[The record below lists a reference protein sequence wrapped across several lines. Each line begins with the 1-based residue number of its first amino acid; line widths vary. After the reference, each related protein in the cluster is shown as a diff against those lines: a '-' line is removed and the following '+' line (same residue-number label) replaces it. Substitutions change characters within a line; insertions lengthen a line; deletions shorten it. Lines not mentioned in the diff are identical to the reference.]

1 MLIWHYEKNICLW
14 MIRESENKSNL
25 KFQSLKITGQSLLS
39 GEINISGAKN
49 SALVLLA
56 ASLLT
61 KEKVVVTNIPELT
74 DIQKMKNI
82 LKSLGVELFKK
93 KSKLIINSKNL
104 QACQLPYELVNSL
117 RASFFCIGPLLARLG
132 EASLALPGGC
142 KIGKRPIHEHIKGLR
157 ALGAKI
163 HIKDG
168 FVTAKIINKK
178 KRLIG
183 SNIFL
188 KCPSVGA
195 TETLIM
201 AASLAEGKTTI
212 ENAARE
218 PEIQDLCQ
226 MLNKMGA
233 EIMGAGQSTITING
247 VEQLNGCTHEVIPD
261 RIEAG
266 TFLIAAAATL
276 SSITISP
283 VIPAHLESVLN
294 KLRESGSDLT
304 IKNNSISIKTKSIK
318 STNIETAPFPGF
330 PTDLQA
336 PFTALMAIADG
347 ESKITETIFE
357 KRMSH
362 INLLNK
368 MGASIKTE
376 DNIAFVQGVKELN
389 GAKLLGLDL
398 RSTAAIVIAAL
409 TAKSES
415 SIGGLEHL
423 DRGYDNFE
431 SKLNTLGANITRE
444 VSNDFFLEP
453 KLIMKNSNSTNKD
466 FQAA

>member
-1 MLIWHYEKNICLW
+1 

-25 KFQSLKITGQSLLS
+25 KFQNLKITGQSSLT
-39 GEINISGAKN
+39 GKINISGAKN

-61 KEKVVVTNIPELT
+61 KEKVLIDNIPELT
-74 DIQKMKNI
+74 DTQKMKNI
-82 LKSLGVELFKK
+82 LKSLGVELFKNQNI
-93 KSKLIINSKNL
+93 LEINSKDL
-104 QACQLPYELVNSL
+104 QVCELPFELVNSL

-132 EASLALPGGC
+132 QASLALPGGC

-163 HIKDG
+163 HIKEG
-168 FVTAKIINKK
+168 FVKAKINNDE

-183 SNIFL
+183 SNISMD
-188 KCPSVGA
+188 CPSVGA

-201 AASLAEGKTTI
+201 AATLAKGKTII

-233 EIMGAGQSTITING
+233 KIDGAGESTVIIHG
-247 VEQLNGCTHEVIPD
+247 VEQLNGCSHKVIPD

-276 SSITISP
+276 SSITIAP
-283 VIPAHLESVLN
+283 VIPKHLESVLN
-294 KLRESGSDLT
+294 KLTESGSD
-304 IKNNSISIKTKSIK
+304 ISIERNSISISTKYIK

-347 ESKITETIFE
+347 ESKISETIFE
-357 KRMSH
+357 NRMSH
-362 INLLNK
+362 VNLLNE
-368 MGASIKTE
+368 MGASIKVE
-376 DNIAFVQGVKELN
+376 KNIAFVRGVNKLY

-409 TAKSES
+409 TANSES
-415 SIGGLEHL
+415 LIGGLEHL

-431 SKLNTLGANITRE
+431 SKLNILGANITRE
-444 VSNDFFLEP
+444 ASNDFFLES
-453 KLIMKNSNSTNKD
+453 KIILKNSIGNSTNY
-466 FQAA
+466 QVA

>member
-1 MLIWHYEKNICLW
+1 

-25 KFQSLKITGQSLLS
+25 KFLNLKIDGNSSLS

-61 KEKVVVTNIPELT
+61 KEKVFVENIPNLT

-82 LKSLGVELFKK
+82 LKSLGVELGNND
-93 KSKLIINSKNL
+93 STLVINSRDL
-104 QACQLPYELVNSL
+104 QACQLPYELVNGL

-142 KIGKRPIHEHIKGLR
+142 KIGKRPIQEHIKGLR
-157 ALGAKI
+157 ALGAEI
-163 HIKDG
+163 DTVDG
-168 FVTAKIINKK
+168 FVKAKINNEK

-183 SNIFL
+183 SNISL
-188 KCPSVGA
+188 DCPSVGA

-201 AASLAEGKTTI
+201 AATLAEGKTVI
-212 ENAARE
+212 DNAARE
-218 PEIQDLCQ
+218 PEIQDLCE

-233 EIMGAGQSTITING
+233 KIDGAGKSKIIIIG
-247 VEQLNGCTHEVIPD
+247 VKQLNGCSHKVIPD

-283 VIPAHLESVLN
+283 VIPEHLESVID
-294 KLRESGSDLT
+294 KLRESGSDLI
-304 IKNNSISIKTKSIK
+304 IKKDAISINTKFIK
-318 STNIETAPFPGF
+318 STDIETAPFPGF

-336 PFTALMAIADG
+336 PFTALMAIAEG
-347 ESKITETIFE
+347 ESKIIETIFE
-357 KRMSH
+357 NRMSH

-368 MGASIKTE
+368 MGASIKIENNT
-376 DNIAFVQGVKELN
+376 AFIKGVKELK

-398 RSTAAIVIAAL
+398 RSTAAIIIAAL
-409 TAKSES
+409 TANSQS
-415 SIGGLEHL
+415 NIGGLEHL

-431 SKLNTLGANITRE
+431 SKLNILGANVLRE
-444 VSNDFFLEP
+444 ESDDFFLEP
-453 KLIMKNSNSTNKD
+453 TIIMKPSNEDSKD

>member
-1 MLIWHYEKNICLW
+1 

-25 KFQSLKITGQSLLS
+25 EFQNLKITGKSSLL
-39 GEINISGAKN
+39 GEITISGAKN
-49 SALVLLA
+49 SSLVLLA

-61 KEKVVVTNIPELT
+61 KEKVCIDNIPELT

-82 LKSLGVELFKK
+82 LKTLGVELLKD
-93 KSKLIINSKNL
+93 KSKLIINSKDL
-104 QACQLPYELVNSL
+104 QVCELPYELVNSL
-117 RASFFCIGPLLARLG
+117 RASFFCIGPLLTRLG

-163 HIKDG
+163 HIKEG
-168 FVTAKIINKK
+168 FVKAKIDNKK

-183 SNIFL
+183 SNISL
-188 KCPSVGA
+188 ECPSVGA

-201 AASLAEGKTTI
+201 AGTLAEGITTI
-212 ENAARE
+212 KNAARE

-233 EIMGAGQSTITING
+233 KIDGAGQSTIIING
-247 VEQLNGCTHEVIPD
+247 VDTLNGCAHKVIPD

-283 VIPAHLESVLN
+283 VIPEHLESVLE
-294 KLRESGSDLT
+294 KLRESGSDIN
-304 IKNNSISIKTKSIK
+304 IKSDSISINTKSIK
-318 STNIETAPFPGF
+318 ATDIETAPFPGF

-357 KRMSH
+357 NRMNH
-362 INLLNK
+362 ITLLNK
-368 MGASIKTE
+368 MGASIRTKNNT
-376 DNIAFVQGVKELN
+376 AFINGVKELN

-409 TAKSES
+409 TASGQSK
-415 SIGGLEHL
+415 IGGLEHL

-431 SKLNTLGANITRE
+431 SKLNILGAKITRE
-444 VSNDFFLEP
+444 SNNDFFLES
-453 KLIMKNSNSTNKD
+453 KTTMKNSIYSSKD

>member
-1 MLIWHYEKNICLW
+1 

-25 KFQSLKITGQSLLS
+25 KFQNLKITGKSSLL
-39 GEINISGAKN
+39 GEITISGAKN
-49 SALVLLA
+49 SSLVLLA

-61 KEKVVVTNIPELT
+61 KEKVCIDNIPELT

-82 LKSLGVELFKK
+82 LKTLGVELSKD
-93 KSKLIINSKNL
+93 KSKLILNSKDL
-104 QACQLPYELVNSL
+104 QVCELPYELVNSL
-117 RASFFCIGPLLARLG
+117 RASFFCIGPLLTRLG
-132 EASLALPGGC
+132 EATLALPGGC

-163 HIKDG
+163 HIKEG
-168 FVTAKIINKK
+168 FVKAKINNKK

-183 SNIFL
+183 SNISL
-188 KCPSVGA
+188 ECPSVGA

-201 AASLAEGKTTI
+201 AGTLAEGKTTI
-212 ENAARE
+212 KNAARE

-233 EIMGAGQSTITING
+233 KIDGAGQSTIIING
-247 VEQLNGCTHEVIPD
+247 VETLNGCSHKVIPD

-276 SSITISP
+276 SSITIAP
-283 VIPAHLESVLN
+283 VIPEHLESVLE
-294 KLRESGSDLT
+294 KLRESGSDIN
-304 IKNNSISIKTKSIK
+304 IKGNSISINTKSIRA
-318 STNIETAPFPGF
+318 TDIETAPFPGF

-357 KRMSH
+357 NRMNH
-362 INLLNK
+362 INLLNN
-368 MGASIKTE
+368 MGASIRTKNNT
-376 DNIAFVQGVKELN
+376 AFINGVKELN
-389 GAKLLGLDL
+389 GAKLQGLDL

-409 TAKSES
+409 TASGQSK
-415 SIGGLEHL
+415 IGGLEHL

-431 SKLNTLGANITRE
+431 SKLNILGANITRE
-444 VSNDFFLEP
+444 SNNDFFLES
-453 KLIMKNSNSTNKD
+453 KTTMKNSIYSSKD

>member
-1 MLIWHYEKNICLW
+1 

-25 KFQSLKITGQSLLS
+25 KFQNLKITGKSSLS
-39 GEINISGAKN
+39 GEVSISGAKN

-61 KEKVVVTNIPELT
+61 KEKIFVENIPELT

-82 LKSLGVELFKK
+82 LKTLGVELSKEK
-93 KSKLIINSKNL
+93 NKLIINSKDL
-104 QACQLPYELVNSL
+104 KVCELPYELVNSL

-163 HIKDG
+163 HIKEG
-168 FVTAKIINKK
+168 FVKAKIINKN

-183 SNIFL
+183 SNITL
-188 KCPSVGA
+188 NCPSVGA
-195 TETLIM
+195 TETIIM
-201 AASLAEGKTTI
+201 AATLAEGKTI
-212 ENAARE
+212 INNAARE

-233 EIMGAGQSTITING
+233 KINGAGQSIIIIDG
-247 VEQLNGCTHEVIPD
+247 VAKLNGCSHRVIPD

-266 TFLIAAAATL
+266 TFLIASAATL

-283 VIPAHLESVLN
+283 VIPQHLESVLE
-294 KLRESGSDLT
+294 KLRESGSSIS
-304 IKNNSISIKTKSIK
+304 IKKDSISIKTDYIK
-318 STNIETAPFPGF
+318 PTDIETAPFPGF

-336 PFTALMAIADG
+336 PFTALMSIADG
-347 ESKITETIFE
+347 DSKITETIFE

-368 MGASIKTE
+368 MGASIKSQK
-376 DNIAFVQGVKELN
+376 NIAYIKGVKELK

-409 TAKSES
+409 TANSQSK
-415 SIGGLEHL
+415 IGGLEHL
-423 DRGYDNFE
+423 DRGYENFE
-431 SKLNTLGANITRE
+431 SKLNILGANITRE
-444 VSNDFFLEP
+444 ESNDFFLEP
-453 KLIMKNSNSTNKD
+453 KIVMKSSICNSKD

>member
-1 MLIWHYEKNICLW
+1 

-25 KFQSLKITGQSLLS
+25 KFQSLKITGQSSLS

-61 KEKVVVTNIPELT
+61 KEKVCVDNIPELT

-82 LKSLGVELFKK
+82 LKSLGVELLKN
-93 KSKLIINSKNL
+93 KSKLIINSKDL
-104 QACQLPYELVNSL
+104 QACELPYQLVNSL
-117 RASFFCIGPLLARLG
+117 RASFFCIGPLLARVG

-163 HIKDG
+163 HIKEG
-168 FVTAKIINKK
+168 FVKAKINNKE

-183 SNIFL
+183 SNISL
-188 KCPSVGA
+188 DCPSVGA

-201 AASLAEGKTTI
+201 AATLAEGKTI
-212 ENAARE
+212 IKNAARE

-233 EIMGAGQSTITING
+233 EIDGAGESTIIITG
-247 VEQLNGCTHEVIPD
+247 VKQLNGCTHKVIPD

-283 VIPAHLESVLN
+283 VIPKHLESVLN
-294 KLRESGSDLT
+294 KLRESGSDIK
-304 IKNNSISIKTKSIK
+304 IKNDTISIKTKSIK

-376 DNIAFVQGVKELN
+376 KNIAFVKGVKELN
-389 GAKLLGLDL
+389 GEKLLGLDL
-398 RSTAAIVIAAL
+398 RSTAAIIIAAL
-409 TAKSES
+409 TANSQS
-415 SIGGLEHL
+415 TIGGLEHL

-431 SKLNTLGANITRE
+431 SKLNILGANIKRE
-444 VSNDFFLEP
+444 ASNDFFLEP
-453 KLIMKNSNSTNKD
+453 KIIVKSSDSNSKAY
-466 FQAA
+466 QAA